1 MLTPALTTRQT
12 GHAPTDSLYL
22 QIAEAMARQIR
33 TGTLPRGERIPS
45 VRLLASQHGVSQSTV
60 VQAYRT
66 LEDAH
71 LIEARPRSGY
81 FVAARPPQLPEPEP
95 SRPPRRSVAVGI
107 SALAAKIMSLAHD
120 PDHVSFGAACPDAA
134 LFDEERVRRTVS
146 RATQRHRATLCQYPF
161 GAGDES
167 LRRAVARHALR
178 MGCHIDADD
187 VVITSSCLEAITLCL
202 RTVTR
207 PGDTVALES
216 PTYYG
221 FLQILEH
228 LGLRALEIPTHP
240 RTGLS
245 LDALQLALD
254 TQPVKAVLAVPTLSN
269 PVGASMPVAERKR
282 LAQMLAHHQ
291 VPLIEDV
298 LYNDLCEDEDRRR
311 AVQSFDAAG
320 QVMLCGS
327 FSKTIAPGLRL
338 GWIAAPA
345 WTERLQ
351 GLKAATSGSET
362 VVLQRALADLLS
374 QPGIEAGYRQLRSV
388 VAARMDEARR
398 LISRHFP
405 KGTRMTSPSGGF
417 ILWLELPAGI
427 DTIALFEA
435 CLAERICIAPGGVFT
450 STNRFRH
457 CMRLGL
463 GGRWGQAE
471 RKALARVG
479 ALACALQSAAGVGA
493 TPATPA
499 TPQ

>member
-1 MLTPALTTRQT
+1 MQ
-12 GHAPTDSLYL
+12 PTADTLYL
-22 QIAEAMARQIR
+22 KIADAMARQIR

-66 LEDAH
+66 LEDAR

-81 FVAARPPQLPEPEP
+81 FVAARPPQLPEPET
-95 SRPPRRSVAVGI
+95 SRPPKRSVNVGRNAV
-107 SALAAKIMSLAHD
+107 AARMTSLAHD

-134 LFDEERVRRTVS
+134 LFDEERVRRAVS
-146 RATQRHRATLCQYPF
+146 RAVQRHRGTLCQYPF
-161 GAGDES
+161 GAGDEA
-167 LRRAVARHALR
+167 LRRAVARHVLR

-187 VVITSSCLEAITLCL
+187 IVITSSCLEAITLCL
-202 RTVTR
+202 RSVTQ

-240 RTGLS
+240 RTGIS

-254 TQPVKAVLAVPTLSN
+254 TQPVKALVVVPTLSN
-269 PVGASMPVAERKR
+269 PLGASMPVPERKR
-282 LAQMLAHHQ
+282 LAQMLARHKL
-291 VPLIEDV
+291 PMIEDV

-311 AVQSFDAAG
+311 AVQSFDTAG

-338 GWIAAPA
+338 GWVAAPA
-345 WTERLQ
+345 WTDHLQ
-351 GLKAATSGSET
+351 RLKAATSGSET
-362 VVLQRALADLLS
+362 VMLQRALADLLT
-374 QPGIEAGYRQLRSV
+374 QTGIEAGYRALRSV
-388 VAARMDEARR
+388 VNARMDEARR
-398 LISRHFP
+398 LVSRHFP
-405 KGTRMTSPSGGF
+405 KGTRMTAPPGGF
-417 ILWLELPAGI
+417 ILWLELPSGI
-427 DTIALFEA
+427 DTNVLFEA
-435 CLAERICIAPGGVFT
+435 CLDERICIAPGSVFT
-450 STNRFRH
+450 TSGRFNH

-463 GGRWGQAE
+463 GGKWGAAE

-479 ALACALQSAAGVGA
+479 ELACGLQAKA
-493 TPATPA
+493 
-499 TPQ
+499 

>member
-1 MLTPALTTRQT
+1 MHT
-12 GHAPTDSLYL
+12 HADTLYL
-22 QIAEAMARQIR
+22 KIADAMARQIR

-45 VRLLASQHGVSQSTV
+45 VRNLASQHGVSQSTV

-66 LEDAH
+66 LEDAR

-81 FVAARPPQLPEPEP
+81 FVAARPPQLPEPDT
-95 SRPPRRSVAVGI
+95 SRPPRRSVSVGI
-107 SALAAKIMSLAHD
+107 SAMAAKMASLAHH
-120 PDHVSFGAACPDAA
+120 PDYVSFGAACPEAS
-134 LFDEERVRRTVS
+134 LFAQERVRRAVS
-146 RATQRHRATLCQYPF
+146 RATQRHRGTLCQYPF
-161 GAGDES
+161 GPGDES
-167 LRRAVARHALR
+167 LRRAIARHVLR

-187 VVITSSCLEAITLCL
+187 IVVTSSCLESISLCL
-202 RTVTR
+202 RTVTK
-207 PGDTVALES
+207 PGDVVALES

-221 FLQILEH
+221 FLDILEN

-254 TQPVKAVLAVPTLSN
+254 TQPIKALLAVPTLSN
-269 PVGASMPVAERKR
+269 PIGASMPVPERKR
-282 LAQMLAHHQ
+282 LVQMLARHK

-298 LYNDLCEDEDRRR
+298 LYNDLCEEDDRRR
-311 AVQSFDAAG
+311 AVQSFDTAG

-351 GLKAATSGSET
+351 RLKAATSGSET
-362 VVLQRALADLLS
+362 VMLQRALADLLS
-374 QPGIEAGYRQLRSV
+374 QPGIEAGYRQLRGV
-388 VAARMDEARR
+388 VAARVDEARG

-405 KGTRMTSPSGGF
+405 KGTRVTAPAGGF
-417 ILWLELPAGI
+417 ILWLELPGDI

-435 CLAERICIAPGGVFT
+435 CLDEHICIAPGSLFSAT
-450 STNRFRH
+450 DRFRH

-463 GGRWGQAE
+463 GGKWGDAE
-471 RKALARVG
+471 RRALARVG
-479 ALACALQSAAGVGA
+479 KLAEALKV
-493 TPATPA
+493 
-499 TPQ
+499 

>member
-1 MLTPALTTRQT
+1 MVRM
-12 GHAPTDSLYL
+12 HAHADTLYL
-22 QIAEAMARQIR
+22 KIADAMARQIR

-45 VRLLASQHGVSQSTV
+45 VRNLASQHGVSQSTV

-66 LEDAH
+66 LEDAR

-81 FVAARPPQLPEPEP
+81 FVAARPPQLPEPDT
-95 SRPPRRSVAVGI
+95 SRPPRRSVSVGI
-107 SALAAKIMSLAHD
+107 SAMAAKMASLAHH
-120 PDHVSFGAACPDAA
+120 PDYVSFGAACPEAS
-134 LFDEERVRRTVS
+134 LFAQERVRRAVS
-146 RATQRHRATLCQYPF
+146 RATQRHRGTLCQYPF
-161 GAGDES
+161 GPGDES
-167 LRRAVARHALR
+167 LRRAIARHVLR

-187 VVITSSCLEAITLCL
+187 IVVTSSCLESISLCL
-202 RTVTR
+202 RTVTK
-207 PGDTVALES
+207 PGDVVALES

-221 FLQILEH
+221 FLDILEN

-254 TQPVKAVLAVPTLSN
+254 TQPIKALLAVPTLSN
-269 PVGASMPVAERKR
+269 PIGASMPVPERKR
-282 LAQMLAHHQ
+282 LVQMLARHK

-298 LYNDLCEDEDRRR
+298 LYNDLCEEDDRRR
-311 AVQSFDAAG
+311 AVQSFDTAG

-351 GLKAATSGSET
+351 RLKAATSGSET
-362 VVLQRALADLLS
+362 VMLQRALADLLS
-374 QPGIEAGYRQLRSV
+374 QPGIEAGYRQLRGV
-388 VAARMDEARR
+388 VAARVDEARG

-405 KGTRMTSPSGGF
+405 KGTRVTAPAGGF
-417 ILWLELPAGI
+417 ILWLELPGDI

-435 CLAERICIAPGGVFT
+435 CLDEHICIAPGSLFSAT
-450 STNRFRH
+450 DRFRH

-463 GGRWGQAE
+463 GGKWGDAE
-471 RKALARVG
+471 RRALARVG
-479 ALACALQSAAGVGA
+479 KLAEALKV
-493 TPATPA
+493 
-499 TPQ
+499 

>member
-1 MLTPALTTRQT
+1 MHT
-12 GHAPTDSLYL
+12 HADTLYL
-22 QIAEAMARQIR
+22 KIADAMARQIR

-45 VRLLASQHGVSQSTV
+45 VRNLASQHGVSQSTV

-66 LEDAH
+66 LEDAR

-81 FVAARPPQLPEPEP
+81 FVAARPPQLPEPDT
-95 SRPPRRSVAVGI
+95 SRPPRRSVSVGI
-107 SALAAKIMSLAHD
+107 SAMAAKMASLAHH
-120 PDHVSFGAACPDAA
+120 PDYVSFGAACPEAS
-134 LFDEERVRRTVS
+134 LFAQERVRRAVS
-146 RATQRHRATLCQYPF
+146 RATQRHRGTLCQYPF
-161 GAGDES
+161 GPGDES
-167 LRRAVARHALR
+167 LRRAIARHVLR

-187 VVITSSCLEAITLCL
+187 IVVTSSCLESISLCL
-202 RTVTR
+202 RTVTK
-207 PGDTVALES
+207 PGDVVALES

-221 FLQILEH
+221 FLDILEN

-254 TQPVKAVLAVPTLSN
+254 TQPIKALLAVPTLSN
-269 PVGASMPVAERKR
+269 PIGASMPVPERKR
-282 LAQMLAHHQ
+282 LVQMLARHK

-298 LYNDLCEDEDRRR
+298 LYNDLCEEDDRRR
-311 AVQSFDAAG
+311 AVQSFDTAG

-351 GLKAATSGSET
+351 RLKAATSGSET
-362 VVLQRALADLLS
+362 VMLQRALADLLS
-374 QPGIEAGYRQLRSV
+374 QPGIEAGYRQLRGV
-388 VAARMDEARR
+388 VAARVDEARG

-405 KGTRMTSPSGGF
+405 KGTRVTAPAGGF
-417 ILWLELPAGI
+417 ILWLELPGDI

-435 CLAERICIAPGGVFT
+435 CLDEHICIAPGSLFSAT
-450 STNRFRH
+450 DRFRH

-463 GGRWGQAE
+463 GGKWGDAE
-471 RKALARVG
+471 RRALARVG
-479 ALACALQSAAGVGA
+479 KLAEALKA
-493 TPATPA
+493 
-499 TPQ
+499 

>member
-1 MLTPALTTRQT
+1 M
-12 GHAPTDSLYL
+12 HAHADTLYL
-22 QIAEAMARQIR
+22 KIADAMARQIR

-45 VRLLASQHGVSQSTV
+45 VRNLASQHGVSQSTV

-66 LEDAH
+66 LEDAR

-81 FVAARPPQLPEPEP
+81 FVAARPPQLPEPDT
-95 SRPPRRSVAVGI
+95 SRPPRRSVPVGI
-107 SALAAKIMSLAHD
+107 SAMAAKMASLAHH
-120 PDHVSFGAACPDAA
+120 PDYVSFGAACPEAS
-134 LFDEERVRRTVS
+134 LFAQERVRRAVS
-146 RATQRHRATLCQYPF
+146 RATQRHRGTLCQYPF
-161 GAGDES
+161 GPGDES
-167 LRRAVARHALR
+167 LRRAIARHVLR

-187 VVITSSCLEAITLCL
+187 IVVTSSCLESISLCL
-202 RTVTR
+202 RTVTK
-207 PGDTVALES
+207 PGDVVALES

-221 FLQILEH
+221 FLDILEN

-254 TQPVKAVLAVPTLSN
+254 TQPIKALLAVPTLSN
-269 PVGASMPVAERKR
+269 PIGASMPVPERKR
-282 LAQMLAHHQ
+282 LVQMLARHK

-298 LYNDLCEDEDRRR
+298 LYNDLCEEDDRRR
-311 AVQSFDAAG
+311 AVQSFDTAG

-351 GLKAATSGSET
+351 RLKAATSGSET
-362 VVLQRALADLLS
+362 VMLQRALADLLT
-374 QPGIEAGYRQLRSV
+374 QPGIEAGYRQLRGV
-388 VAARMDEARR
+388 VAARVDEARG

-405 KGTRMTSPSGGF
+405 KGTRVTAPAGGF
-417 ILWLELPAGI
+417 ILWLELPGDI

-435 CLAERICIAPGGVFT
+435 CLDEHICIAPGSLFSAT
-450 STNRFRH
+450 DRFRH

-463 GGRWGQAE
+463 GGKWGDAE
-471 RKALARVG
+471 RRALARVG
-479 ALACALQSAAGVGA
+479 KLAESLKV
-493 TPATPA
+493 
-499 TPQ
+499 

>member
-1 MLTPALTTRQT
+1 MHT
-12 GHAPTDSLYL
+12 HADTLYL
-22 QIAEAMARQIR
+22 KIADAMARQIR

-45 VRLLASQHGVSQSTV
+45 VRNLASQHGVSQSTV

-66 LEDAH
+66 LEDAR

-81 FVAARPPQLPEPEP
+81 FVAARPPQLPEPDT
-95 SRPPRRSVAVGI
+95 SRPPRRSVSVGI
-107 SALAAKIMSLAHD
+107 SAMAAKMASLAHH
-120 PDHVSFGAACPDAA
+120 PDYVSFGAACPEAS
-134 LFDEERVRRTVS
+134 LFAQERVRRAVS
-146 RATQRHRATLCQYPF
+146 RATQRHRGTLCQYPF
-161 GAGDES
+161 GPGDES
-167 LRRAVARHALR
+167 LRRAIARHVLR

-187 VVITSSCLEAITLCL
+187 IVVTSSCLESISLCL
-202 RTVTR
+202 RTVTK
-207 PGDTVALES
+207 PGDVVALES

-221 FLQILEH
+221 FLDILEN

-254 TQPVKAVLAVPTLSN
+254 TQPIKALLAVPTLSN
-269 PVGASMPVAERKR
+269 PIGASMPVPERKR
-282 LAQMLAHHQ
+282 LVQMLARHK

-298 LYNDLCEDEDRRR
+298 LYNDLCEEDDRRR
-311 AVQSFDAAG
+311 AVQSFDTAG

-351 GLKAATSGSET
+351 RLKAATSGSET
-362 VVLQRALADLLS
+362 VMLQRALADLLS
-374 QPGIEAGYRQLRSV
+374 QPGIEAGYRQLRGV
-388 VAARMDEARR
+388 VAARVDEARG

-405 KGTRMTSPSGGF
+405 KGTRVTAPAGGF
-417 ILWLELPAGI
+417 ILWLELPGDI

-435 CLAERICIAPGGVFT
+435 CLDEHICIAPGSLFSAT
-450 STNRFRH
+450 DRFRH

-463 GGRWGQAE
+463 GGKWGDAE
-471 RKALARVG
+471 RRALARVG
-479 ALACALQSAAGVGA
+479 KLAESLKA
-493 TPATPA
+493 
-499 TPQ
+499 

>member
-1 MLTPALTTRQT
+1 MACMHT
-12 GHAPTDSLYL
+12 HADTLYL
-22 QIAEAMARQIR
+22 KIADAMARQIR

-45 VRLLASQHGVSQSTV
+45 VRNLASQHGVSQSTV

-66 LEDAH
+66 LEDAR

-81 FVAARPPQLPEPEP
+81 FVAARPPQLPEPDT
-95 SRPPRRSVAVGI
+95 SRPPRRSVSVGI
-107 SALAAKIMSLAHD
+107 SAMAAKMASLAHH
-120 PDHVSFGAACPDAA
+120 PDYVSFGAACPEAS
-134 LFDEERVRRTVS
+134 LFAQERVRRAVS
-146 RATQRHRATLCQYPF
+146 RATQRHRGTLCQYPF
-161 GAGDES
+161 GPGDES
-167 LRRAVARHALR
+167 LRRAIARHVLR

-187 VVITSSCLEAITLCL
+187 IVVTSSCLESISLCL
-202 RTVTR
+202 RTVTK
-207 PGDTVALES
+207 PGDVVALES

-221 FLQILEH
+221 FLDILEN

-254 TQPVKAVLAVPTLSN
+254 TQPIKALLAVPTLSN
-269 PVGASMPVAERKR
+269 PIGASMPVPERKR
-282 LAQMLAHHQ
+282 LVQMLARHK

-298 LYNDLCEDEDRRR
+298 LYNDLCEEDDRRR
-311 AVQSFDAAG
+311 AVQSFDTAG

-351 GLKAATSGSET
+351 RLKAATSGSET
-362 VVLQRALADLLS
+362 VMLQRALADLLS
-374 QPGIEAGYRQLRSV
+374 QPGIEAGYRQLRGV
-388 VAARMDEARR
+388 VAARVDEARG

-405 KGTRMTSPSGGF
+405 KGTRVTAPAGGF
-417 ILWLELPAGI
+417 ILWLELPGDI

-435 CLAERICIAPGGVFT
+435 CLDEHICIAPGSLFSAT
-450 STNRFRH
+450 DRFRH

-463 GGRWGQAE
+463 GGKWGDAE
-471 RKALARVG
+471 RRALARVG
-479 ALACALQSAAGVGA
+479 KLAEALKA
-493 TPATPA
+493 
-499 TPQ
+499 